1 MTSASQASIDSV
13 AGAKVI
19 DVHAHAVL
27 EGSLGAAG
35 AGGPELG
42 ERDGVPFYRI
52 GEYVLN
58 GVPYRGSPFMDVDV
72 RLARMDE
79 HGIDVQ
85 MLSPNP
91 LTYFTSADAP
101 TAVGYCRKHN
111 SELAELVAAHPNR
124 LLGSAQLPMQDLD
137 AAMREL
143 ERSVRELGL
152 AAAYI
157 DTDPG
162 RTLDDPAM
170 DDFYACVREL
180 DVPLF
185 VHPTSVGE
193 LGPPEDPRL
202 RRFDLDLL
210 LGFAYSE
217 TLAVAALVFGGVFER
232 HPDLDV
238 CISHGGGA
246 IQTLARRFARAGE
259 KRRWASE
266 QLRSEGFLSFLSRI
280 WFDTHLHSDLALRGL
295 AEQVGTERL
304 VFGTNFA
311 GWDADGPGEIPE
323 VDGADLAGNA
333 RRLLRFS

>member
-1 MTSASQASIDSV
+1 MAMASHPSADSV
-13 AGAKVI
+13 TAAKVL

-35 AGGPELG
+35 AEGPELG

-58 GVPYRGSPFMDVDV
+58 GVPYRGSAFMDVDV
-72 RLARMDE
+72 RLAAMDT

-91 LTYFTSADAP
+91 LTYFTNADSA
-101 TAVGYCRKHN
+101 TAVGYCRRHN
-111 SELAELVAAHPNR
+111 AELAELAAAHPDR
-124 LLGSAQLPMQDLD
+124 LLGSAQLPMQDIE

-143 ERSVRELGL
+143 ERSVHELGL
-152 AAAYI
+152 VAAYI
-157 DTDPG
+157 DTDPT

-170 DDFYACVREL
+170 DEFYACVEEL

-193 LGPPEDPRL
+193 FGAPDDPRL

-259 KRRWASE
+259 KRRWAS
-266 QLRSEGFLSFLSRI
+266 QRLQSEGFMSFLSRI

-295 AEQVGTERL
+295 AEQVGTDRL

-333 RRLLRFS
+333 RRLLRFA